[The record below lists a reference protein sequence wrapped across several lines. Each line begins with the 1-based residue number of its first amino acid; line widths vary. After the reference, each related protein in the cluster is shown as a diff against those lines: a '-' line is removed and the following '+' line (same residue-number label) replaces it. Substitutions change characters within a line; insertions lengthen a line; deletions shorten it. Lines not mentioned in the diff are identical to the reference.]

1 MPFLTGN
8 SQLRMLD
15 VMCTELDMLEKDK
28 WGILI
33 FWLSLNG
40 RLGVW
45 ERSYQGLINI
55 PKRGR
60 RAVEYRQIDQ
70 RDILHNEMGHSFPRE
85 WSQQV

>member
-33 FWLSLNG
+33 F
-40 RLGVW
+40 
-45 ERSYQGLINI
+45 
-55 PKRGR
+55 
-60 RAVEYRQIDQ
+60 
-70 RDILHNEMGHSFPRE
+70 
-85 WSQQV
+85 